1 MKNNKIII
9 EIKCNSK
16 TCENLREDG
25 LFFETIADALDIER
39 KNIKEVLNPK
49 EKYDKSRSD

>member
-1 MKNNKIII
+1 MKKDKIIV

-39 KNIKEVLNPK
+39 ENIKEINIK
-49 EKYDKSRSD
+49 KKYDKSRSD